1 MDNLQPRLL
10 RCFSLVFPN
19 LSDKDLE
26 NASMET
32 VEEWD
37 SVVNITLVNV
47 VEEEFAVQI
56 ALEEIEEML
65 SFRRFLDYLKTK
77 KVAVT

>member
-1 MDNLQPRLL
+1 
-10 RCFSLVFPN
+10 
-19 LSDKDLE
+19 
-26 NASMET
+26 MET